1 MLDVLQITYADALIL
16 CERREGDLFDR
27 KAAQIDGKK
36 IEKIAVALANADG
49 GEFVI
54 GIADS
59 KDEPVAHK
67 RWQGLL
73 APENYNFALQVLFN
87 LNPAV
92 DFRHEF
98 IEAVKMPG
106 VVLRVY
112 VDKSTNVAKASDG
125 KVYQRKG
132 AQSLPV
138 TDPEKITALAFA
150 KGASSYENTLLQIDP
165 EEIVDSKE
173 MQSFAGDLLP
183 PVEPLSY
190 CVNEGLVDRKTF
202 APNCAGVLLF
212 SDRPQPIF
220 PRRCAIKI
228 IFYDT
233 RQEVPEREHLKIN
246 RSVEGPLYQQIHEA
260 AQLVTEIMSS
270 ISIMTPEGLQRVKY
284 PPEAIW
290 EILVNS
296 VIHRDYS
303 IADDI
308 QILIFQNRIEIKS
321 PGKLPGFVTTENF
334 LDVRYSRN
342 SKIVRSLAK
351 YKEPPNKD
359 LGEGLNTAFDKMKE
373 WKLKS
378 PTLVEEGNYVVVTI
392 PHTPLASP
400 EELVMGYLRKHPNIQ
415 NKQAREITGIKSE
428 NQMKDVFYRLRD
440 KGLIRRIEG
449 RRGNAAAWEPMPATS
464 PAGLADALEQAVDG
478 SQRG

>member
-1 MLDVLQITYADALIL
+1 MLDVLKISYEDALVL
-16 CERREGDLFDR
+16 CERKESDLFDR
-27 KAAQIDGKK
+27 KAAKLEGKK
-36 IEKIAVALANADG
+36 IEKIAVAFANADG

-54 GIADS
+54 GIADA
-59 KDEPVAHK
+59 KDEPDPTK
-67 RWQGLL
+67 RWQGL
-73 APENYNFALQVLFN
+73 PEQEGYNAALQVMYN

-92 DFRHEF
+92 GFRHEF
-98 IEAVKMPG
+98 LEADKMPG
-106 VVLRVY
+106 IALRIY
-112 VDKSTNVAKASDG
+112 VDKSPNVLKMSDG

-132 AQSLPV
+132 AQSLPL
-138 TDPEKITALAFA
+138 TDPEKITALSFA
-150 KGASSYENTLLQIDP
+150 KGAASYEDTNPNIDP
-165 EEIVDSKE
+165 EEIVDSRE
-173 MQSFAGDLLP
+173 IAGFTSELAPKLD
-183 PVEPLSY
+183 PLAY

-202 APNCAGVLLF
+202 SPTCAGVLLF
-212 SDRPQPIF
+212 SDRPQPVF

-233 RQEVPEREHLKIN
+233 KQDVPEREHLKIN
-246 RSVEGPLYQQIHEA
+246 TTVEGSLYQQIHEA
-260 AQLVTEIMSS
+260 ARIVSEIMSN
-270 ISIMTPEGLQRVKY
+270 ISVMGPDGLKKVSY

-308 QILIFQNRIEIKS
+308 QIVIFQNRIEVKS

-351 YKEPPNKD
+351 YKEAPNKD

-373 WKLKS
+373 FKLKN
-378 PTLVEEGNYVVVTI
+378 PTLVEDGNYLVVTI

-400 EELVMGYLRKHPNIQ
+400 EELVMEFLQKHPEIK
-415 NKQAREITGIKSE
+415 NKQARDITGIKSE

-440 KGLIRRIEG
+440 RGMIERIEG
-449 RRGNAAAWEPMPATS
+449 RRGNAAAWQVVRAE
-464 PAGLADALEQAVDG
+464 PAGGE
-478 SQRG
+478 